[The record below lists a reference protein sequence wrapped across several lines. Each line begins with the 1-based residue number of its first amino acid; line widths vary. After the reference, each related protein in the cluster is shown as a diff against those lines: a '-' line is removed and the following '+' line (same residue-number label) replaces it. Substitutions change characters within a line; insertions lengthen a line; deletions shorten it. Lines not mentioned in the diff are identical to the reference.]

1 MPQMPVR
8 INLHKSILVL
18 PLLFS
23 ILLGCDARRVFEENK
38 AIPNQS
44 WSANQPVRLL
54 ADITDTVQPHNVFV
68 NVRVTSSYAYSNL
81 YLFLE
86 TRYPGGKMSVDTL
99 ECLLADEQGSWLGK
113 GSGNVWDNQILLKKN
128 VRFPRKGVY
137 SFLITQGMRKD
148 PLVDVADVGLRIERV
163 P

>member
-1 MPQMPVR
+1 
-8 INLHKSILVL
+8 
-18 PLLFS
+18 
-23 ILLGCDARRVFEENK
+23 
-38 AIPNQS
+38 
-44 WSANQPVRLL
+44 
-54 ADITDTVQPHNVFV
+54 
-68 NVRVTSSYAYSNL
+68 
-81 YLFLE
+81 
-86 TRYPGGKMSVDTL
+86 MSVDTL

-113 GSGNVWDNQILLKKN
+113 GAGNVWDNQILLKKN

>member
-1 MPQMPVR
+1 MPV
-8 INLHKSILVL
+8 
-18 PLLFS
+18 LFS
-23 ILLGCDARRVFEENK
+23 ILVGCDAQRVFEENK
-38 AIPNQS
+38 AIPSQS

-54 ADITDTVQPHNVFV
+54 ADITDTVQPHNVYV

-99 ECLLADEQGSWLGK
+99 ECLLADEQGRWLGK

-128 VRFPRKGVY
+128 VRFPRRGVY
-137 SFLITQGMRKD
+137 SFLISQGMRKD
-148 PLVDVADVGLRIERV
+148 PLADVTDVGLRIERV